1 MGHACGAGA
10 GSMGQWAL
18 RGGLRARA
26 HGRPVPGPAY
36 DLTFC
41 EVRDSSLVL
50 LWKAPVYA
58 GGSPVSGYLVDY
70 QEGDSGKWVTANEA
84 ATANR
89 YLKVTPSPSTLVPW
103 EQVFSPQGQTSRAT
117 GGEGA
122 SALCV
127 CRMTARG
134 SCRGGGCRLW
144 LPRAGRG
151 DLGTCASSHSP
162 G

>member
-1 MGHACGAGA
+1 MSLRCPGAGGELVSPA
-10 GSMGQWAL
+10 LSPALSCGQWPLEGVWATPAGPGRCR
-18 RGGLRARA
+18 RGSPRARA

-70 QEGDSGKWVTANEA
+70 KDGDSGEWVTANEA

-89 YLKVTPSPSTLVPW
+89 YLKVMSPPPTVVPW
-103 EQVFSPQGQTSRAT
+103 EQVSS
-117 GGEGA
+117 
-122 SALCV
+122 
-127 CRMTARG
+127 
-134 SCRGGGCRLW
+134 
-144 LPRAGRG
+144 PRAEQPR
-151 DLGTCASSHSP
+151 
-162 G
+162 